1 MRNKSVYQDYQF
13 GSRWIDRR
21 GCMFLELE
29 GVSHV
34 SYILLACPGLS
45 QKLYHLHMFNAGD
58 ARPLEMEATVSLSHC
73 I

>member
-1 MRNKSVYQDYQF
+1 
-13 GSRWIDRR
+13 
-21 GCMFLELE
+21 MFLELE